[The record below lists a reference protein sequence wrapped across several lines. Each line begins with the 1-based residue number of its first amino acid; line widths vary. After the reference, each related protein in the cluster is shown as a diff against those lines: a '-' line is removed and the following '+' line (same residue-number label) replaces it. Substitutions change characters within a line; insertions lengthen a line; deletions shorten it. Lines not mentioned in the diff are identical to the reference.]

1 MVLFFSVVTL
11 DATEVYPWGF
21 LGLGVLARGSYMG
34 CDSEKD
40 LLTQRLRIERGGHEI
55 EGQKEGEKLNF
66 EVCLTRL
73 LFIKVTTSL
82 HMILFIA

>member
-40 LLTQRLRIERGGHEI
+40 LLTQRLRIENGRVVNNSLRCHLGHVR
-55 EGQKEGEKLNF
+55 K
-66 EVCLTRL
+66 VRL
-73 LFIKVTTSL
+73 S
-82 HMILFIA
+82 

>member
-1 MVLFFSVVTL
+1 MGLFFSVVTL

-40 LLTQRLRIERGGHEI
+40 LLTQRLRIENGRVV
-55 EGQKEGEKLNF
+55 K
-66 EVCLTRL
+66 
-73 LFIKVTTSL
+73 S
-82 HMILFIA
+82 